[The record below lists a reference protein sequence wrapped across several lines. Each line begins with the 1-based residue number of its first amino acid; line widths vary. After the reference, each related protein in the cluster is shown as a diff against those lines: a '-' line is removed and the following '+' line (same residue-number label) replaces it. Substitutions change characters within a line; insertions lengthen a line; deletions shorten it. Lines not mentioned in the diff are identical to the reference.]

1 MFMPAMAAM
10 LQRMPAGGNPSG
22 ASIDPNEPFMQMNQ
36 EVVEISSA
44 PVPDSVF
51 QIPEGYQEAPASDL
65 IKGLL
70 AKSQAA
76 AKQ

>member
-1 MFMPAMAAM
+1 
-10 LQRMPAGGNPSG
+10 
-22 ASIDPNEPFMQMNQ
+22 MQMNQ
-36 EVVEISSA
+36 EVVELSPA

-51 QIPEGYQEAPASDL
+51 QIPEGYQEAPAGEL

>member
-1 MFMPAMAAM
+1 
-10 LQRMPAGGNPSG
+10 
-22 ASIDPNEPFMQMNQ
+22 MNQ
-36 EVVEISSA
+36 EVAELSTA

-51 QIPEGYQEAPASDL
+51 QIPEGYQEAPASEL
-65 IKGLL
+65 IKALL